1 MTVVRGWRLMR
12 WLGGIL
18 GLIMVGKVYRY
29 ESENSLETCGS
40 AVGSHNGGRR

>member
-1 MTVVRGWRLMR
+1 MTVVRSGRLMK

-18 GLIMVGKVYRY
+18 GLIMVGKAYRY
-29 ESENSLETCGS
+29 ESENSLEICGS